1 MAYTINNSRSNV
13 ITVVADGTLDN
24 TTDLTLIGKNYPG
37 YGEILNENFIK
48 LLENFANDS
57 EPTSPQTGQLYYNT
71 ASNELKI
78 RTPSGFKKVG
88 GAIASGQQPSIGTV
102 TGDLWWD
109 TGNGQLKTYNGS
121 TWVVIGP
128 AAPSGFGTS
137 GAIVEQVTD
146 SLAANHI
153 IISFYTNNTRVAIV
167 SKDATF
173 TPNPAITGFSTIRPG
188 INLAATGAVANNAF
202 TGLVTNADL
211 LDNLDSTD
219 FMRATANTATSG
231 TVAINNDTG
240 LTVGLN
246 NDAKLSITSSNL
258 IFENQT
264 NAGSMTLRVRDS
276 GGTQTNAAVIASSGA
291 ITFAKDTTVAAAGNL
306 LVAATT
312 AATNTTTGALR
323 VSGGAGIA
331 GNLFV
336 GGNMGIT
343 GNLSVTGNFTLT
355 GNQIFNG
362 NITLGDGTADTI
374 TYNGRVSSN
383 VVPSANNTFDLG
395 DTNFK
400 WNRIWGV
407 STSANYADLAER
419 YHADRP
425 YPPGTV
431 LAIGGEN
438 EVCNA
443 TLESDVFGVVSTAP
457 AYLMNSDAGSDETH
471 PAVALIGRVPVRV
484 LGPCSKGDKLVVGP
498 AGVAIKYVP
507 DADVEAQYP
516 LSQDKLVGRA
526 LADKY
531 TEEEGLVEVVLASH

>member
-13 ITVVADGTLDN
+13 ITVVADGTLDD

-37 YGEILNENFIK
+37 YGEILNENFVK
-48 LLENFANDS
+48 LLENFANDT
-57 EPTSPQTGQLYYNT
+57 EPSSPIPGQLFFNT
-71 ASNELKI
+71 NTNEL
-78 RTPSGFKKVG
+78 RVYTPTGFKKVG
-88 GAIASGQQPSIGTV
+88 GSISSATAPSIGIV

-109 TGNGQLKTYNGS
+109 TANGQLKTYNGT

-137 GAIVEQVTD
+137 GAIVESVTD
-146 SLAANHI
+146 SLAASHI

-167 SKDATF
+167 SKDAVF
-173 TPNPAITGFSTIRPG
+173 TPSPAITGFPTVKPG
-188 INLAATGAVANNAF
+188 INLASTGSVANNAF

-219 FMRATANTATSG
+219 FMRATANTATTG

-246 NDAKLSITSSNL
+246 SDAKISVSSSNV

-264 NAGSMTLRVRDS
+264 NAGTMTLRVRDS
-276 GGTQTNAAVIASSGA
+276 GGTQTNAAVIASNGA
-291 ITFAKDTTVAAAGNL
+291 VTFGSNTIVS
-306 LVAATT
+306 ATT
-312 AATNTTTGALR
+312 AATSSTTGALR
-323 VSGGAGIA
+323 VAGGVGVA

-336 GGNMGIT
+336 GGNVGIT
-343 GNLSVTGNFTLT
+343 GNLTLT

-362 NITLGDGTADTI
+362 NLTIGDATTDT
-374 TYNGRVSSN
+374 VSYVARIASSF
-383 VVPSANNTFDLG
+383 VPVANNTYDLG
-395 DTNFK
+395 TNSLK
-400 WNRIWGV
+400 WAYIYGV
-407 STSANYADLAER
+407 ATSALYADLAER

-431 LAIGGEN
+431 LSIGGEN

-457 AYLMNSDAGSDETH
+457 AYLMNSDAGSDDTH

-484 LGPCSKGDKLVVGP
+484 IGPCSKGDKLVVGP
-498 AGVAIKYVP
+498 AGVAMRYVP
-507 DADVEAQYP
+507 DEEVEAQYP

>member
-13 ITVVADGTLDN
+13 ITVVADGTLDD
-24 TTDLTLIGKNYPG
+24 TTDLTLVGKNYPG

-48 LLENFANDS
+48 LLENFANDT
-57 EPTSPQTGQLYYNT
+57 EPGSPIPGQLFFNT
-71 ASNELKI
+71 NTNEL
-78 RTPSGFKKVG
+78 RVYTATGFKKVG
-88 GAIASGQQPSIGTV
+88 GSISSATAPSVGIV
-102 TGDLWWD
+102 AGDLWWD
-109 TGNGQLKTYNGS
+109 TANGQLKTYNGT

-137 GAIVEQVTD
+137 GAIVESVTD
-146 SLAANHI
+146 NAPSPGSHI

-167 SKDATF
+167 SKDASF
-173 TPNPAITGFSTIRPG
+173 VPNPAITGFATIRPG
-188 INLAATGAVANNAF
+188 INLASTGAVANNAL
-202 TGLVTNADL
+202 TGMATNADL

-219 FMRATANTATSG
+219 FMRATANTATTG

-246 NDAKLSITSSNL
+246 NDAKISVSSSN
-258 IFENQT
+258 IVFENQT
-264 NAGSMTLRVRDS
+264 NAGTMTLRVRDS
-276 GGTQTNAAVIASSGA
+276 GGTQTNAAVISSNGA
-291 ITFAKDTTVAAAGNL
+291 VTFGSNTI
-306 LVAATT
+306 VAATT
-312 AATNTTTGALR
+312 AATNSSTGALR
-323 VSGGAGIA
+323 VAGGVGIT

-336 GGNMGIT
+336 GGNVGIT
-343 GNLSVTGNFTLT
+343 GNLTLT
-355 GNQIFNG
+355 GNQNFNG
-362 NITLGDGTADTI
+362 NVTIGDASTDT
-374 TYNGRVSSN
+374 VSYVARIASSI
-383 VVPSANNTFDLG
+383 VPVANNTYNLG
-395 DTNFK
+395 DPSLK
-400 WNRIWGV
+400 WAYIYGV
-407 STSANYADLAER
+407 ATTALYADLAER

-431 LAIGGEN
+431 LTIGGEN

-457 AYLMNSDAGSDETH
+457 AYLMNSDAGSDDTH

-484 LGPCSKGDKLVVGP
+484 LGQCNKGDKLVVGP

-507 DADVEAQYP
+507 DEEVEAQYP
-516 LSQDKLVGRA
+516 LSQDRLVGRA